1 MRGPYLLKKESAPC
15 SWLGLY
21 VNYESDLADGEVNFI
36 RSVITQAT
44 AADTLLLGRKS
55 VITPLI

>member
-21 VNYESDLADGEVNFI
+21 VNYESDLAHLEVNFV
-36 RSVITQAT
+36 RSVIIQAT
-44 AADTLLLGRKS
+44 AADMLLLGRKC
-55 VITPLI
+55 VITPHI